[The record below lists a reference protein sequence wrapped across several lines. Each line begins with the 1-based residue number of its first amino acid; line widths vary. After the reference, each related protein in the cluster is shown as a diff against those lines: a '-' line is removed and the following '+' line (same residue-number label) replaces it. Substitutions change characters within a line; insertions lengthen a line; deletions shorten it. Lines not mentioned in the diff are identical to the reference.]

1 MLRRQFVYRMI
12 TFLTGVIGLGF
23 SAKKFALGEAEKIEI
38 AINDYPELTKVG
50 GSKLI
55 KDIEIGSQTDNIII
69 VRKKEDEFV
78 VFSAICRHKKCNVKY
93 KNEKSLF
100 VCPCHGSTY
109 DMEGKVQKGPSTTD
123 IPKYKFERKGDKLI
137 IYAQ

>member
-1 MLRRQFVYRMI
+1 MIRRQFLLRIATVC
-12 TFLTGVIGLGF
+12 TGIFGMGF
-23 SAKKFALGEAEKIEI
+23 TAKKTLLGENEKFEI
-38 AINDYPELTKVG
+38 LIKNYPELEKVG

-55 KDIEIGSQTDNIII
+55 KDIEIGSQTDNIIV

-109 DMEGKVQKGPSTTD
+109 DMDGKVQKGPSTTD
-123 IPKYKFERKGDKLI
+123 ILKYKSERKGDKLI
-137 IYAQ
+137 VYA